1 MFEQFTSLNEVH
13 NEVNTVGLLKYVVHS
28 YDERVVDLEQNQL
41 FNCQT
46 LYWLMLDNDV
56 FTNTFHRVQSFLL
69 SLPYKVNFAESTVTN
84 DAQQLKIVESSIDK
98 SIAAPDLAR
107 CSLVMLTR

>member
-13 NEVNTVGLLKYVVHS
+13 DEVNTVGLLKYVVHS

-46 LYWLMLDNDV
+46 LY
-56 FTNTFHRVQSFLL
+56 
-69 SLPYKVNFAESTVTN
+69 
-84 DAQQLKIVESSIDK
+84 
-98 SIAAPDLAR
+98 
-107 CSLVMLTR
+107 

>member
-13 NEVNTVGLLKYVVHS
+13 DKVNTVGLLKYVVHS
-28 YDERVVDLEQNQL
+28 YDERVVNLEKNQL

-69 SLPYKVNFAESTVTN
+69 SLPDKVNFAEGAMTN
-84 DAQQLKIVESSIDK
+84 YTQQLKIVESSIDK
-98 SIAAPDLAR
+98 SIATPNLAR